1 MRLVFDVLAVVGFI
15 LILIALAIFG
25 FFAGV
30 VLGGIVGTIAI
41 PAYGYRIFRTY
52 SRAEAEGEEIV

>member
-1 MRLVFDVLAVVGFI
+1 MRLMFDVLAVVGFI
-15 LILIALAIFG
+15 LTMLVLAFLG

-30 VLGGIVGTIAI
+30 VLGGIVGVIAV